1 MIKGSVLLS
10 KITNT
15 ITDPLEIRKSLHVFL
30 AVLVLIYVVQWL
42 LNFVHRLKTLPP
54 GPWGIPVL
62 GFLPFMGREKHT
74 CFMDLAKKYGAV
86 FSTQMGN
93 QLTVVVSD
101 YKLIRENFRKQ
112 EYSNRPDTPFMSVLG
127 GYGECLHLIRNHCDH
142 SVLIQILSL
151 SLCISH
157 SSAIVGI
164 MNSEGKLWKN
174 ERRFLH
180 EKLRVLGMTYMSSGR
195 KLMESRIMV
204 STYATFSWVS
214 FSPSPSFSQSR
225 RVHLSFVPCWP
236 TKNRKKSGL
245 F

>member
-127 GYGECLHLIRNHCDH
+127 GYGE
-142 SVLIQILSL
+142 
-151 SLCISH
+151 
-157 SSAIVGI
+157 
-164 MNSEGKLWKN
+164 
-174 ERRFLH
+174 
-180 EKLRVLGMTYMSSGR
+180 
-195 KLMESRIMV
+195 
-204 STYATFSWVS
+204 
-214 FSPSPSFSQSR
+214 
-225 RVHLSFVPCWP
+225 
-236 TKNRKKSGL
+236 
-245 F
+245 